1 MNMKT
6 VGKKEKPLKRD
17 FSLKNFFASVH
28 DNVDSNDDDDDDVT
42 VCTLKIFDL
51 ISACA
56 LLGLVRQKHID
67 SDAEDCTVTAEFG

>member
-1 MNMKT
+1 LA
-6 VGKKEKPLKRD
+6 KKEKPLKRD
-17 FSLKNFFASVH
+17 FSLQNFFASVH
-28 DNVDSNDDDDDDVT
+28 DNVDSNDDDDDDDDDVT